1 MLISVTSGRCALL
14 WLLPVPM
21 SRVICG
27 LKISSTPIPSLPLS
41 STVATPGAF
50 LPFDCACATNCSTGR
65 SSTRCG
71 KLRSSSRVGGH
82 YNTVRPHASH
92 VQTAS
97 SAGVRASPRRV
108 ARCATPTGSA
118 GHAGATAN
126 LKLTFHLDHPAE
138 AYHSITI
145 SALPTSIAGA
155 PKRRHAAL
163 SNVWP
168 SLFFRR
174 TQAYG
179 NRLMTHQFLYK
190 RREFITLLAGAAD
203 GGRAPTL

>member
-1 MLISVTSGRCALL
+1 MAAGCGDVE
-14 WLLPVPM
+14 
-21 SRVICG
+21 RVICG

-126 LKLTFHLDHPAE
+126 LKLALLRSPA
-138 AYHSITI
+138 
-145 SALPTSIAGA
+145 PRNAGA
-155 PKRRHAAL
+155 PSCQTSGRAWL
-163 SNVWP
+163 
-168 SLFFRR
+168 FRR
-174 TQAYG
+174 AQACG

-190 RREFITLLAGAAD
+190 RREFITLLGGAAD
-203 GGRAPTL
+203 GGRAPTLQARCQCRCAGKLYGYCVGIR